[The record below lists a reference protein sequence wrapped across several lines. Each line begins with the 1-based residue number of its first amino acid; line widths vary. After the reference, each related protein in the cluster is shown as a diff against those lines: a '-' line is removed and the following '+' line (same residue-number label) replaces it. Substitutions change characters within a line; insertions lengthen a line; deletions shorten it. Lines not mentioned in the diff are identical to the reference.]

1 MAQNSFSCADVLLG
15 YYALTC
21 VVHGSVVWWL

>member
-21 VVHGSVVWWL
+21 VVHGSVV